1 MENTERNISSN
12 YSFHLS
18 HKYSM
23 NLTKEHKKTNGQYF
37 TPVEIAHFMS
47 SLVKCADKEKIFVL
61 DPGCG
66 TGILSCSLIENLT
79 TQSSNIK
86 IIYLYA
92 YETDSNIVKKA
103 VSSYLK
109 LKENLFSRGIVLH
122 FKIFENDFVLECS
135 QLLHKSASLFSDFY
149 KYDYIICNPPY
160 FKLQKDDPRVRVTA
174 ILNSGQ
180 PNIYA
185 LFLAIS
191 AQLLNTNGQLVYIIP
206 RSFAAGEYFR
216 KFRDYFFNL
225 ITIDHVHSFIS
236 RDEAFKKDNVLQEN
250 IIIKGTKNDLLRNHG
265 KIRVSVS
272 KNQND
277 LNTPKTFEVPYS
289 DVIDISTTN
298 KYFFIPVSERDITL
312 IEQFKNWNNTLS
324 SFNINISTGP
334 VVSFRAKDY
343 IVNEESNSGDT
354 VPLLWMHNVS
364 KMKIKY
370 PSFHKNHAQ
379 LIKNIKKSEYL
390 LIPNKNY
397 VLLRRFSSKED
408 ADRLIAAPFFAKDY
422 DCPKIGVENKL
433 NYIYKKNGFL
443 TEDEANGI
451 AALLNS
457 KIYDDY
463 FRIFSGNTQVSA
475 TELRNISF
483 PPLDQIVSIG
493 KMVKD
498 KSLKFKSSNIEH
510 EIEKILEVNG
520 K

>member
-1 MENTERNISSN
+1 MNI
-12 YSFHLS
+12 
-18 HKYSM
+18 
-23 NLTKEHKKTNGQYF
+23 TKEHKKFNGQYF

-47 SLVKCADKEKIFVL
+47 SLVTSVHKEKIFVL

-66 TGILSCSLIENLT
+66 TGILSCSLIENIT
-79 TQSSNIK
+79 AQNSGIK
-86 IIYLYA
+86 EIYLYA
-92 YETDSNIVKKA
+92 YETDSNVIKKA
-103 VSSYLK
+103 ISSYLK
-109 LKENLFSRGIVLH
+109 LKDNLLLKGIILH
-122 FKIFENDFVLECS
+122 FQVFENDFVLECS
-135 QLLHKSASLFSDFY
+135 QSLYKSASLFSDFY
-149 KYDYIICNPPY
+149 RFDYIICNPPY
-160 FKLQKDDPRVRVTA
+160 FKLQKDDPRVKATA
-174 ILNSGQ
+174 VLNSGQ

-191 AQLLNTNGQLVYIIP
+191 AQLLNLNGQIVYIIP

-216 KFRDYFFNL
+216 KFRDYFFKL

-236 RDEAFKKDNVLQEN
+236 RDEAFKKDDVLQEN
-250 IIIKGTKNDLLRNHG
+250 IIIKGTKNDFVKSKGN
-265 KIRVSVS
+265 IRVSIS
-272 KNQND
+272 KNQSD
-277 LNTPKTFEVPYS
+277 LSTPKVFEVPYK
-289 DVIDISTTN
+289 DVIDISTSN

-312 IEQFKNWNNTLS
+312 IELFKNWNNTLS

-343 IVNEESNSGDT
+343 IVNEKSDSKDT
-354 VPLLWMHNVS
+354 VPLLWMHNVN

-370 PSFHKNHAQ
+370 PSFHKNHAP
-379 LIKNIKKSEYL
+379 LIKNTKESEYL

-408 ADRLIAAPFFAKDY
+408 ADRLIAAPFYAKNY
-422 DCPKIGVENKL
+422 NCPKIGVENKL
-433 NYIYKKNGFL
+433 NYIYKKSGSL
-443 TEDEANGI
+443 TEDETNGI

-483 PPLDQIVSIG
+483 PSLNLIVAIG
-493 KMVKD
+493 KMVKE
-498 KSLKFKSSNIEH
+498 KSFISDFYNIED
-510 EIEKILEVNG
+510 EIEKILEINR